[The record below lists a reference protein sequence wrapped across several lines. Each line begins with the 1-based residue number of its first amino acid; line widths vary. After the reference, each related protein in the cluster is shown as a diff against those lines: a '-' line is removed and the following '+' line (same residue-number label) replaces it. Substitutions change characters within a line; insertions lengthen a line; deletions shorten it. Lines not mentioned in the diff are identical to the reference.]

1 VVAEKA
7 SGTAF
12 AATWRDR
19 AGDVVGT
26 TWGGTMCWFPRLGW
40 RLRIAR
46 EGFEH
51 IVRCGECP
59 GCLEFERRRLADR
72 LSEKYGAHGEQL
84 APDEHTLRRSA
95 DGKFATT
102 RRRARRPPYEI
113 RAPGAVARG
122 QARGELFIVRI
133 YAALEQHARIA
144 HMLHRRRG
152 LRLEPGF
159 FRMGR
164 GSFCVLSRDRVVLSA
179 VLRLSGFQSRV
190 EKVRW
195 SRGRRA
201 WRSLTAGIA
210 VSREAYGEQTKRWY
224 ARGLPPA
231 DQQKWEVVKIGKYSP
246 YDRWRAPRAWKSGNL
261 VLVPPEVWAMR
272 RVDRVALRKQMSLA
286 ATPELAAAIAQVVAA
301 QSSLSLAVAASKSQ
315 SDRPQ
320 AAPSKRLPPL
330 IEVGGYVS
338 SAHTQSEFWAS
349 PRSDDDLS
357 KPGTSGDPIWMERE
371 RERSA
376 QIDQQLK
383 ARKDRVLQESLEIIE
398 RMKKR
403 AEKRG
408 RDG

>member
-1 VVAEKA
+1 MLAEQT

-19 AGDVVGT
+19 AGGVVCT

-46 EGFEH
+46 EGFSH

-72 LSEKYGAHGEQL
+72 LCAKYGAHGEQL
-84 APDEHTLRRSA
+84 TPDEHTRRRGA
-95 DGKFATT
+95 DGKIATT
-102 RRRARRPPYEI
+102 RRRARRPPHEN
-113 RAPGAVARG
+113 RAPGTAARG

-133 YAALEQHARIA
+133 YAALQQHARLS

-152 LRLEPGF
+152 VRLEPGF
-159 FRMGR
+159 YRLGAT
-164 GSFCVLSRDRVVLSA
+164 SFVVLCTVREQLLA
-179 VLRLSGFQSRV
+179 VLRDLGLQSRV
-190 EKVRW
+190 ERVKF

-201 WRSLTAGIA
+201 WRSVTAGIA
-210 VSREAYGEQTKRWY
+210 VSRESYGEQTKRWY
-224 ARGLPPA
+224 ARGLPAA
-231 DQQKWEVVKIGKYSP
+231 DRQKWEVVKIGKYLP
-246 YDRWRAPRAWKSGNL
+246 YDRWRAPRAWKSDNL
-261 VLVPPEVWAMR
+261 VLVPPEVWRLR

-301 QSSLSLAVAASKSQ
+301 QSSQSPALASAKSQ

-330 IEVGGYVS
+330 VEVGGYVS
-338 SAHTQSEFWAS
+338 SGQSQGEFWAA
-349 PRSDDDLS
+349 PLSDDDLA
-357 KPGTSGDPIWMERE
+357 KPGASGDPVWMERE

-376 QIDQQLK
+376 QIDQQLRK
-383 ARKDRVLQESLEIIE
+383 RKDRVLQDSLEIIE
-398 RMKKR
+398 RIKR
-403 AEKRG
+403 LA
-408 RDG
+408 